1 MIFFLCLLA
10 AFLLGSVP
18 FGLLVGK
25 MWLGTDVRK
34 EGSGNI
40 GMTNVMRI
48 GGRGP
53 GIVTFLLD
61 FGKGFLAVKLAS
73 LDDVLLNKDDETR
86 MLMLTLVG
94 CAVVLGHVYSVFLKF
109 KGGKGVSTLFGI
121 LVELSLGIGLLA
133 GAVWISMF
141 LWKKVSSLSALTLLV
156 VLPWLFL
163 LIPWLTEQIPSLKQ
177 FFMIFALSALLIYK
191 HKENISRLISG
202 EEGKLK
208 T

>member
-1 MIFFLCLLA
+1 MILFLCILA
-10 AFLLGSVP
+10 SFLLGSVP

-25 MWLGTDVRK
+25 IWLGIDVRK

-61 FGKGFLAVKLAS
+61 FCKGFLAVRLAS
-73 LDDVLLNKDDETR
+73 LDDVLLNEDGETR

-94 CAVVLGHVYSVFLKF
+94 CVVVLGHVYSVFLRF
-109 KGGKGVSTLFGI
+109 KGGKGISTLFGI
-121 LVELSLGIGLLA
+121 LAELSLGIGLLA

-141 LWKKVSSLSALTLLV
+141 LWKRVSSLSALTLLV

-163 LIPWLTEQIPSLKQ
+163 LIPWLTEQILSLKQ

-191 HKENISRLISG
+191 HRENISRLISG

>member
-1 MIFFLCLLA
+1 MIYFLCLLA

-25 MWLGTDVRK
+25 IWLGTDVRK

-61 FGKGFLAVKLAS
+61 FGKGFLAVRLAS

-121 LVELSLGIGLLA
+121 LAALSLGIGLLA

-141 LWKKVSSLSALTLLV
+141 LWKRVSSLSALTLLV

>member
-25 MWLGTDVRK
+25 LWLGTDVRK

-48 GGRGP
+48 GGRVP

-61 FGKGFLAVKLAS
+61 FGKGFLAVRLAS
-73 LDDVLLNKDDETR
+73 LNDVLLNEDDETR

-109 KGGKGVSTLFGI
+109 KGGKGVSTLFGN
-121 LVELSLGIGLLA
+121 LAALSLGIGLLA
-133 GAVWISMF
+133 GAVWILMF
-141 LWKKVSSLSALTLLV
+141 LWKSVSSLSALTLLFI
-156 VLPWLFL
+156 LPWLFL
-163 LIPWLTEQIPSLKQ
+163 LIPWLTGQIPSLKQ

-191 HKENISRLISG
+191 HRKNISRLISG

>member
-1 MIFFLCLLA
+1 MIFFLYLLA

-25 MWLGTDVRK
+25 IWLGIDVRK

-61 FGKGFLAVKLAS
+61 FGKGFLAVRLAS
-73 LDDVLLNKDDETR
+73 LDAVLLNEDDETR
-86 MLMLTLVG
+86 MMMLTLVG

-109 KGGKGVSTLFGI
+109 KGGKGISTLFGI
-121 LVELSLGIGLLA
+121 LAALSLGIGLLT

-163 LIPWLTEQIPSLKQ
+163 LIPWLTDQIPSLKQ

-208 T
+208 I

>member
-1 MIFFLCLLA
+1 MIFFLYLLV

-25 MWLGTDVRK
+25 IWLGTDVRK

-61 FGKGFLAVKLAS
+61 FGKGFVSVRLAS
-73 LDDVLLNKDDETR
+73 LDAVLLNEDDETR

-121 LVELSLGIGLLA
+121 LAALSLGIGLLA

-141 LWKKVSSLSALTLLV
+141 LWKRVSSLSALTLLV
-156 VLPWLFL
+156 ILPWFFL

-202 EEGKLK
+202 EEGILK

>member
-25 MWLGTDVRK
+25 IWLGIDVRK
-34 EGSGNI
+34 EGSGNF

-61 FGKGFLAVKLAS
+61 FGKGFLAVRLAS
-73 LDDVLLNKDDETR
+73 LDAVLLNEDDERR
-86 MLMLTLVG
+86 MVMLTLVG
-94 CAVVLGHVYSVFLKF
+94 CAAVLGHVYSVFLKF

-121 LVELSLGIGLLA
+121 LAALSLGIGLLA

-141 LWKKVSSLSALTLLV
+141 LWKRVSSLSALTLLV

-163 LIPWLTEQIPSLKQ
+163 LISWLTEQTPSLKQ
-177 FFMIFALSALLIYK
+177 FFRIFALSVLLIYK
-191 HKENISRLISG
+191 HRENISRLISG

>member
-1 MIFFLCLLA
+1 
-10 AFLLGSVP
+10 
-18 FGLLVGK
+18 
-25 MWLGTDVRK
+25 
-34 EGSGNI
+34 
-40 GMTNVMRI
+40 
-48 GGRGP
+48 
-53 GIVTFLLD
+53 
-61 FGKGFLAVKLAS
+61 
-73 LDDVLLNKDDETR
+73 
-86 MLMLTLVG
+86 MLMFTLIG
-94 CAVVLGHVYSVFLKF
+94 CTVVLGHVYSVFLKF

-121 LVELSLGIGLLA
+121 LAALSLGIGLLA

-156 VLPWLFL
+156 ILPWLFL

-191 HKENISRLISG
+191 HRENISRLISG

>member
-25 MWLGTDVRK
+25 MWLGADVRK

-61 FGKGFLAVKLAS
+61 FGKGFLAVRLAS
-73 LDDVLLNKDDETR
+73 LDAVLLNEDDETR
-86 MLMLTLVG
+86 ILMLTLVG
-94 CAVVLGHVYSVFLKF
+94 CAVVIGHVYSVFLKF

-121 LVELSLGIGLLA
+121 LTALSLGIGLLA

-141 LWKKVSSLSALTLLV
+141 LWKRVSSLSALTLLV